1 MNFLKTRFRHDHL
14 KSKVLLLVFGS
25 MFAISLL
32 GTIINIW
39 TASQSTVEMANEYGA
54 NAIGKAA
61 EMVKTEIEEGLDE
74 CQGLAVILSSA
85 SQNHLDRQ
93 LLIHILNEIRK
104 KNKHFLGVYLA
115 YEPNAF
121 DSKDSEYINTDLS
134 DNKGRFVPYVT
145 DYGQIIVENCEAL
158 EAYNIPKATLKEY
171 ISEPYHYDVNGK
183 DILMISVTVPIIK
196 NGVFQGVVGIDYDTK
211 VISSIVQENL
221 IYEGRATTRLI
232 TDNFTILGHSEHP
245 DSIGKKMD
253 SIFGHKKLT
262 FTKNETV
269 QWQHDDV
276 GTVRTTFSIGNTN
289 KHWMYLA
296 TVPATV
302 VFEALFKS
310 ISMVALITLIGIII
324 MCSLI
329 YFRLNTIIKPLS
341 LLTEKA
347 KFITNGN
354 LDVDFD
360 IKRNDEIGQLANV
373 FRDMTGRL
381 KEIIYNVKTNA
392 NNLATASVQIS
403 SSAEQMSQGVNNQA
417 SLSEEISSSMEEMA
431 GNIHES
437 RNNAR
442 HSTQIAQSLKDTFKH
457 NISQAEIANDLM
469 HDIANKTNIINDMS
483 FQTNLLALN
492 AAVEAA
498 RAGEAGKGFS
508 VVAAEVKKL
517 AEKSTSASSDI
528 GETSNKGVEN
538 SNKSKESLENMLPE
552 ISKTSDLIQEI
563 TAATEEQSIG
573 ADQINAALQQLNQI
587 NQENA
592 AGSEELASSAEELS
606 QSAEQ
611 LKELVSFFK
620 IEEK

>member
-1 MNFLKTRFRHDHL
+1 MNFFKTHFRNNNL
-14 KSKVLLLVFGS
+14 KSKLLVLIFGS
-25 MFAISLL
+25 MITISLL

-39 TASQSTVEMANEYGA
+39 TSSNSTIEMSISYGK
-54 NAIGKAA
+54 NAVDKAV
-61 EMVKTEIEEGLDE
+61 EMVKTEMDEGLDE
-74 CQGLAVILSSA
+74 ATGLASILSNNA
-85 SQNHLDRQ
+85 KGHLHREEIISIIDD
-93 LLIHILNEIRK
+93 ILAEN
-104 KNKHFLGVYLA
+104 KNFLGLYLVF
-115 YEPNAF
+115 EPNAF
-121 DSKDSEYINTDLS
+121 DDKDKEYINTRFS
-134 DNKGRFVPYVT
+134 DETGRFIPYISRFAKETVKNYNKT
-145 DYGQIIVENCEAL
+145 NDYL
-158 EAYNIPKATLKEY
+158 IPKKTLKTY
-171 ISEPYHYDVNGK
+171 FSEPYNYNIDGK
-183 DILMISVTVPIIK
+183 NYYMITVTIPIIK
-196 NGVFQGVVGIDYDTK
+196 EGVFQGIVGIDIDTK
-211 VISSIVQENL
+211 VLAKIVDDIKIYNGHSIS
-221 IYEGRATTRLI
+221 RLI
-232 TDNFTILGHSEHP
+232 TDNYNIIGHSGHP
-245 DSIGKKMD
+245 ESIGKKQD
-253 SIFGHKKLT
+253 AIYRNKELF
-262 FTKNETV
+262 FNNNETI
-269 QWQHDDV
+269 QWHDDDA
-276 GTVRTTFSIGNTN
+276 GSIATTFSIGNTD
-289 KHWMYLA
+289 KKWMYLT
-296 TVPATV
+296 TVPASV
-302 VFEALFKS
+302 VFKDLKRS
-310 ISMVALITLIGIII
+310 ILSTILITLLGILV
-324 MCSLI
+324 MCTFI
-329 YFRLNTIIKPLS
+329 YWRLNTVIKPLITLS
-341 LLTEKA
+341 EKA
-347 KFITNGN
+347 KLITQGDLN
-354 LDVDFD
+354 VDFD

-442 HSTQIAQSLKDTFKH
+442 QSTQIAQSLKDTFKH

-483 FQTNLLALN
+483 FQTNLLSLN

-498 RAGEAGKGFS
+498 RAGEAGRGFS

-517 AEKSTSASSDI
+517 AEKSTLASTDI

-552 ISKTSDLIQEI
+552 IAKTSDLIQEI